1 MTAPA
6 AIPRSLAWSLN
17 PLIGNSYRDTCDNV
31 SALLNLIGDVDTAGA
46 PDDRPM
52 AMHLVCSVA
61 AKALSY
67 ESGALFDEGDGEDSR
82 DD

>member
-6 AIPRSLAWSLN
+6 AIPRCLAWSLN

-31 SALLNLIGDVDTAGA
+31 SALLNLIGDVDNGGA

-52 AMHLVCSVA
+52 AMYLVCSVA

-67 ESGALFDEGDGEDSR
+67 ESGALFDEVDEGDG